1 MGFKRPLR
9 KQSGGLFSG
18 RGRIPVQL
26 TASGQDVGSCAALLQ
41 NCTRLDT
48 FFKSGISFLCWND
61 APNGVLFQLF
71 SLYWILWWHGASP
84 ELYFGWEWDIAIVQ

>member
-1 MGFKRPLR
+1 MALKVVGSNPIIHPIKNAEAKASVFFMAIMGFERPLR
-9 KQSGGLFSG
+9 KQSGGLFLG

-48 FFKSGISFLCWND
+48 FFKSD
-61 APNGVLFQLF
+61 
-71 SLYWILWWHGASP
+71 IL
-84 ELYFGWEWDIAIVQ
+84 